1 MIKKR
6 LIPLLS
12 LFLSGCAFPVFGN
25 ANATNP
31 QALIEVTA
39 SQVVTPAQT
48 ATLVPTLPTS
58 TFTGT
63 PTLIYLDPTPS
74 MTAEGISTETLS
86 PVLVATETLATISVT
101 NQNITGT
108 PPLQTVP
115 KNSLF
120 TSIAVSGGRIL
131 WGVCEPSF
139 VKVTAHIDDLTKVH
153 IVTIWLRLANK
164 TTGDTTDWGGGA
176 IMNNDGKGNFAYT
189 LTAKSFSHYREYID
203 AWGQYQL
210 VASDRNL
217 DRIGA
222 SAQYLNNLSV
232 APCP

>member
-1 MIKKR
+1 MNRKR

-12 LFLSGCAFPVFGN
+12 LLISGCAIPNLVN
-25 ANATNP
+25 TNATNP
-31 QALIEVTA
+31 QLLVQTTTNQVLTQASTSTLI
-39 SQVVTPAQT
+39 
-48 ATLVPTLPTS
+48 PTLPTA
-58 TFTGT
+58 TFTET
-63 PTLIYLDPTPS
+63 PTLIYLDPTPM
-74 MTAEGISTETLS
+74 MTPEGISTETLT
-86 PVLVATETLATISVT
+86 PVLVSTEAIATNLSST
-101 NQNITGT
+101 QNPTGT
-108 PPLQTVP
+108 PPIQTVP

-120 TSIAVSGGRIL
+120 TTIAISGERIL
-131 WGVCEPSF
+131 WGGCEPSY
-139 VKVTAHIDDLTKVH
+139 VKVTAHIDDLSKVH

-164 TTGDTTDWGGGA
+164 KSGDTTDWGGGA
-176 IMNNDGKGNFAYT
+176 IMNDDGKGNFAYS